1 MDGGSYAIAE
11 LSAGQ
16 RPTVQLALINRKSLV
31 LPAKLIAD
39 FSEEVRMFVDE
50 LTPFVRELAR
60 QPVAFCGG
68 FFSGLFRLDLT
79 EDPVKTWLNKQ
90 GAVPG
95 AGTSLGGVNSS
106 APEGPQ
112 SIDID

>member
-1 MDGGSYAIAE
+1 
-11 LSAGQ
+11 
-16 RPTVQLALINRKSLV
+16 
-31 LPAKLIAD
+31 
-39 FSEEVRMFVDE
+39 MFVDE

-68 FFSGLFRLDLT
+68 FFSGLFRLDLA

-90 GAVPG
+90 GATPG
-95 AGTSLGGVNSS
+95 AADVSGGVDTS
-106 APEGPQ
+106 APKGPT

>member
-1 MDGGSYAIAE
+1 
-11 LSAGQ
+11 
-16 RPTVQLALINRKSLV
+16 
-31 LPAKLIAD
+31 
-39 FSEEVRMFVDE
+39 MFVDE

-68 FFSGLFRLDLT
+68 FFSGLFRLDLS

-90 GAVPG
+90 GATPTAG
-95 AGTSLGGVNSS
+95 AS
-106 APEGPQ
+106 ANTPDPKGPQ

>member
-1 MDGGSYAIAE
+1 
-11 LSAGQ
+11 
-16 RPTVQLALINRKSLV
+16 
-31 LPAKLIAD
+31 
-39 FSEEVRMFVDE
+39 MFVDE

-68 FFSGLFRLDLT
+68 FFSGLFRLDLS

-90 GAVPG
+90 GATP
-95 AGTSLGGVNSS
+95 TSGSVATPQSPS
-106 APEGPQ
+106 AKGPK

>member
-1 MDGGSYAIAE
+1 
-11 LSAGQ
+11 
-16 RPTVQLALINRKSLV
+16 
-31 LPAKLIAD
+31 
-39 FSEEVRMFVDE
+39 MFVDE

-68 FFSGLFRLDLT
+68 FFSGLFRLDLS

-90 GAVPG
+90 GAAP
-95 AGTSLGGVNSS
+95 TSVATPKPPSDK
-106 APEGPQ
+106 GPK

>member
-1 MDGGSYAIAE
+1 
-11 LSAGQ
+11 
-16 RPTVQLALINRKSLV
+16 
-31 LPAKLIAD
+31 
-39 FSEEVRMFVDE
+39 MFVDE
-50 LTPFVRELAR
+50 LTPFVREIAR

-90 GAVPG
+90 GAVPT
-95 AGTSLGGVNSS
+95 GTATLNS
-106 APEGPQ
+106 PDNKGPQ